1 MIESAVDA
9 AFVMA
14 RLNVSLR
21 NAHVTSSPQPR
32 ATSAVRSASPLPCTP
47 LVQLNAVSRHGV
59 VRVCSVNEYE
69 PELSPVHAAEAVVV
83 PGATISVTDEG
94 SDGPLRSNP
103 KSACRAGGLTCLTSV
118 SEESFALVKVHVH
131 TSPGATT

>member
-1 MIESAVDA
+1 MIGPAVEA

-21 NAHVTSSPQPR
+21 NVHMTSSPQPR
-32 ATSAVRSASPLPCTP
+32 ATSAVCSASPLPCTP
-47 LVQLNAVSRHGV
+47 FVQLNAVSRHGA

-83 PGATISVTDEG
+83 PPPTVSVTDEG

-103 KSACRAGGLTCLTSV
+103 KSACGAGGLT
-118 SEESFALVKVHVH
+118 
-131 TSPGATT
+131 